1 MIRKKRLTDAG
12 IARLRPAEREY
23 TVWDTRLPGLG
34 VRVRPSGH
42 RGYVYYGEREGLTK
56 RLTLGPVALKRVED
70 VRRECLAVRKPGSPR
85 NPAPLFRDYVAGK
98 WRAACYERYKPSTR
112 KTVAS
117 SLKAQLLPTF
127 GSLPLDRITR
137 TAVHRWFDDYSQS
150 APGAANDRLK
160 TLRQILNHAITHGY
174 LETNPARGVKMNP
187 RPKLTRF
194 LSKHEVH
201 RLHRALDGYATGA
214 RGRQADIIR
223 LLLLTGCR
231 KSEIKNLR
239 WTEVDGDVLNL
250 TDSKTGPRQVLLN
263 RQARRIIQCQT
274 RGTSAFVF
282 PSPRDPARPLS
293 GDIALWYSVRRQAG
307 VEDVRLHDLRHTVAS
322 QAALQGVPLAV
333 ISKMLGHSQVQMTLR
348 YAHVSDTEV
357 EAAAERI
364 GLAIA
369 RLMKGGQSDRSRDCS
384 AADPPEAP
392 TAAPAHTA
400 DHQER

>member
-1 MIRKKRLTDAG
+1 M
-12 IARLRPAEREY
+12 
-23 TVWDTRLPGLG
+23 
-34 VRVRPSGH
+34 
-42 RGYVYYGEREGLTK
+42 
-56 RLTLGPVALKRVED
+56 ED

-85 NPAPLFRDYVAGK
+85 NPAPLFRDYVAGE

-137 TAVHRWFDDYSQS
+137 TTVHRWFDDYSQS

-160 TLRQILNHAITHGY
+160 TLRQILNHAITRGY

-282 PSPRDPARPLS
+282 PSPRYPARPIS

-322 QAALQGVPLAV
+322 QAALQGVSLAV
-333 ISKMLGHSQVQMTLR
+333 ISKMLGHSQVQMTTALR
-348 YAHVSDTEV
+348 ACQRH
-357 EAAAERI
+357 
-364 GLAIA
+364 
-369 RLMKGGQSDRSRDCS
+369 
-384 AADPPEAP
+384 
-392 TAAPAHTA
+392 
-400 DHQER
+400 

>member
-1 MIRKKRLTDAG
+1 MDVHSISVLCSKHVFVVFCC
-12 IARLRPAEREY
+12 Y
-23 TVWDTRLPGLG
+23 TVWDTRVPGLG

-42 RGYVYYGEREGLTK
+42 RGYVYYGEREGRTK

-85 NPAPLFRDYVAGK
+85 NPAPLFRDYVAGE

-137 TAVHRWFDDYSQS
+137 TTVHRWFDDYSQS

-160 TLRQILNHAITHGY
+160 TLRQILNHAITRGY

-282 PSPRDPARPLS
+282 PSPRYPARPLS

-357 EAAAERI
+357 EATAERI

-369 RLMKGGQSDRSRDCS
+369 RLMKGGQSNRVPVS
-384 AADPPEAP
+384 AEDGV
-392 TAAPAHTA
+392 
-400 DHQER
+400 